1 MGTVMKAE
9 QFTDV
14 VTYHGEGPIWD
25 SVAGVLRWV
34 DMLNGDILTMAPGG
48 AIERQHV
55 GTIAAAM
62 RPRAGGGLV
71 IAVEHG
77 FVLMEPDGQLG
88 SEQTAFTDP
97 GIRLNEGGVDRQ
109 GRFFCGSMPYDQGG
123 PRGAFYR
130 FDPSGPGAPIAEM
143 FGEVTISNGVAWNAA
158 GDTMFYIDT
167 PTHRVDVFDFDAAA
181 GVPSGR
187 RPLVHIDP
195 AHGSPDGMALDAE
208 GGLWVA
214 IHRGHAVHRY
224 LPDGTLDTIVEV
236 PPAQVTACAFG
247 GPGLDELYITTSR
260 ENLPDGADSL
270 AGALFHT
277 KPGVRGLPLGTF
289 AG

>member
-1 MGTVMKAE
+1 MKAE

-25 SVAGVLRWV
+25 AVAGVLRWV
-34 DMLNGDILTMAPGG
+34 DMLNGDILTRPPGG
-48 AIERQHV
+48 EISRRHV
-55 GTIAAAM
+55 DTIAAAM

-71 IAVEHG
+71 VAVEHG
-77 FVLMEPDGQLG
+77 FVLMDADGRLG
-88 SEQTAFTDP
+88 PEQTAFTDP
-97 GIRLNEGGVDRQ
+97 GIRMNEGGVDRQ
-109 GRFFCGSMPYDQGG
+109 GRFFCGSMPYDQEG

-130 FDPSGPGAPIAEM
+130 FDPGGTITEV
-143 FGEVTISNGVAWNAA
+143 FDGVTISNGVSWSAD
-158 GDTMFYIDT
+158 GGTMFYIDT
-167 PTHRVDVFDFDAAA
+167 PTHRVDAFDYDTAA
-181 GVPSGR
+181 GMPSGR

-195 AHGSPDGMALDAE
+195 AHGSPDGMALDTE

-214 IHRGHAVHRY
+214 IHGGHAVHRY
-224 LPDGTLDTIVEV
+224 TPDGTLDAVVEV

-260 ENLPDGADSL
+260 EGLPDDADPQ
-270 AGALFHT
+270 AGALFRV

>member
-1 MGTVMKAE
+1 MKAE

-34 DMLNGDILTMAPGG
+34 DMLNGDILTLPPGG
-48 AIERQHV
+48 QLSRQHV
-55 GTIAAAM
+55 DTIAAAM

-71 IAVEHG
+71 VAIEHG
-77 FVLMEPDGQLG
+77 FALMDADGRLG
-88 SEQTAFTDP
+88 PETTAFTDP
-97 GIRLNEGGVDRQ
+97 TIRLNEGGVDRQ

-130 FDPSGPGAPIAEM
+130 FDPDGTITEV
-143 FGEVTISNGVAWNAA
+143 FGEVTISNGVAWTAD

-167 PTHRVDVFDFDAAA
+167 PTHRVDVFDYDPEA
-181 GVPSGR
+181 GLPSNR

-195 AHGSPDGMALDAE
+195 AHGSPDGMALDTE
-208 GGLWVA
+208 GGMWVA

-224 LPDGTLDTIVEV
+224 TPDGKLDEVVEV
-236 PPAQVTACAFG
+236 PPAQVTSCCFG
-247 GPGLDELYITTSR
+247 GPDLDELYITTSR
-260 ENLPDGADSL
+260 ENLPDGTDPQ
-270 AGALFHT
+270 AGALFRA
-277 KPGVRGLPLGTF
+277 KPGARGLPLGTF

>member
-1 MGTVMKAE
+1 MKAE

-34 DMLNGDILTMAPGG
+34 DMLNGDIQTLPPGAQSKG
-48 AIERQHV
+48 EQISRQHV
-55 GTIAAAM
+55 DTIAAAM

-71 IAVEHG
+71 VAVEHG
-77 FVLMEPDGQLG
+77 FVLMDADGRLG
-88 SEQTAFTDP
+88 PEATALTDP
-97 GIRLNEGGVDRQ
+97 TIRLNEGGVDRQ
-109 GRFFCGSMPYDQGG
+109 GRFFCGSMPYDQDG

-130 FDPSGPGAPIAEM
+130 FDPDGIITEV
-143 FGEVTISNGVAWNAA
+143 FGEVTISNGVAWNPA

-167 PTHRVDVFDFDAAA
+167 PTQRVDVFDYDPET
-181 GVPSGR
+181 GLPSNR

-195 AHGSPDGMALDAE
+195 AHGSPDGMALDTE

-224 LPDGTLDTIVEV
+224 TPDGKLDEVVEV

-247 GPGLDELYITTSR
+247 GPDLDELYITTSR
-260 ENLPDGADSL
+260 ENLPDDADPL
-270 AGALFHT
+270 AGALFRI
-277 KPGVRGLPLGTF
+277 KPGLRGLPLGTF